1 MRFSWGLC
9 YSVRVNQGS
18 CLKIREMTL
27 SAEITAIES
36 ETSSSGGGMLATAMT
51 QLEDAFDLLALDEGL
66 RAIIQQ
72 PERELTVSVPI
83 RRDDGAISVYTG
95 FRVQHSSARG
105 PCKGGIRF
113 HPVVDLNEVRA
124 LALLMTL
131 KCAVANLPYGGA
143 KGGISVDPTQLSS
156 HELERLTRRYAAM
169 IMPIL
174 GGKRDIPAP
183 DVNTN
188 PRIMTWFMDTISMIQ
203 GHLAPEVITGK
214 PIELGGSQGRID
226 ATGRGVAIA
235 AVEMLRRLGRDPRD
249 TRVAIQGYGNVG
261 FYAAQILAQE
271 HGCRIV
277 GISDVSG
284 GLHNPKGL
292 LLSSLNDYVVH
303 NPGNLLIDYVT
314 NGHVDRI
321 SNEELLTLDV
331 DMLIPAAIEN
341 QVTVK
346 NADLIRAQI
355 LVEGANGPTT
365 FEADAILRERGV
377 HVVPDILAN
386 AGGVI
391 VSYLEWVQDLQ
402 WFFLEVGEVQTR
414 LHDVMQR
421 AFEETWSLA
430 DKRQIDLRSAAY
442 LLAVR
447 RVAEAIRQR
456 GIFP

>member
-1 MRFSWGLC
+1 MRQS
-9 YSVRVNQGS
+9 
-18 CLKIREMTL
+18 
-27 SAEITAIES
+27 
-36 ETSSSGGGMLATAMT
+36 
-51 QLEDAFDLLALDEGL
+51 
-66 RAIIQQ
+66 
-72 PERELTVSVPI
+72 ERELTVAVPI
-83 RRDDGAISVYTG
+83 RRDDGTVSVYSG

-143 KGGISVDPTQLSS
+143 KGGISVDPAGLSNY
-156 HELERLTRRYAAM
+156 ELERLTRRYAAA

-188 PRIMTWFMDTISMIQ
+188 PQIMAWFMDTVSMIQ
-203 GHLAPEVITGK
+203 GHLAPEVVTGK

-226 ATGRGVAIA
+226 ATGRGVAITA
-235 AVEMLRRLGRDPRD
+235 IEMLRRLARNPKD
-249 TRVAIQGYGNVG
+249 TSVAVQGYGNVG
-261 FYAAQILAQE
+261 SHAARILAQE
-271 HGCRIV
+271 YGCRIV

-284 GLHNPKGL
+284 GLYNPKGL
-292 LLSSLNDYVVH
+292 SIVSLNDYVDRY
-303 NPGNLLIDYVT
+303 PGMLLSGYVAD
-314 NGHVDRI
+314 GHMDRI

-331 DMLIPAAIEN
+331 DVLIPAAIEN
-341 QVTVK
+341 QITER
-346 NADLIRAQI
+346 NADLIRAQV

-365 FEADAILRERGV
+365 FEADAILRERGIQ
-377 HVVPDILAN
+377 VVPDILAN

-402 WFFLEVGEVQTR
+402 WFFLEASEVQTR

-421 AFEETWSLA
+421 AFEEVWSLA
-430 DKRQIDLRSAAY
+430 ERRQIDMRSAAY
-442 LLAVR
+442 LLAVQ
-447 RVAEAIRQR
+447 RVAEAISQR

>member
-1 MRFSWGLC
+1 MLG
-9 YSVRVNQGS
+9 
-18 CLKIREMTL
+18 
-27 SAEITAIES
+27 TA
-36 ETSSSGGGMLATAMT
+36 LT
-51 QLEDAFDLLALDEGL
+51 QLDNAFDLLELDDGL
-66 RAIIQQ
+66 RALIRQ
-72 PERELTVSVPI
+72 PERELTVAVPI
-83 RRDDGAISVYTG
+83 RRDDGTVSVYTG

-143 KGGISVDPTQLSS
+143 KGGISVDPAVLSDY
-156 HELERLTRRYAAM
+156 ELERLTRRYAAM

-188 PRIMTWFMDTISMIQ
+188 PQIMAWFMDTVSMIQ
-203 GHLAPEVITGK
+203 GHLAPEAITGK

-235 AVEMLRRLGRDPRD
+235 AVEMLKRLGRNPRD
-249 TRVAIQGYGNVG
+249 TLVAVQGYGNVG
-261 FYAAQILAQE
+261 FHAARILSQE
-271 HGCRIV
+271 YGCRIV

-284 GLHNPKGL
+284 GLYDPNGL
-292 LLSSLNDYVVH
+292 PLSSLNDYVAH
-303 NPGNLLIDYVT
+303 NPGALLSGYKT
-314 NGHVDRI
+314 NSRVDSI

-331 DMLIPAAIEN
+331 EVLIPAAIED
-341 QVTVK
+341 QITVK

-365 FEADAILRERGV
+365 FEADSILQERGI

-402 WFFLEVGEVQTR
+402 WFFLEASEVQTR

-421 AFEETWSLA
+421 AFEEIWLLA
-430 DKRQIDLRSAAY
+430 ERRQIDLRSAAY
-442 LLAVR
+442 LLAVQ
-447 RVAEAIRQR
+447 RVAEAINQR

>member
-1 MRFSWGLC
+1 MNLTAETLTPTSDA
-9 YSVRVNQGS
+9 
-18 CLKIREMTL
+18 KIP
-27 SAEITAIES
+27 
-36 ETSSSGGGMLATAMT
+36 GKGMLDTALT
-51 QLEDAFDLLALDEGL
+51 QLDNAFDFLALDEGL
-66 RAIIQQ
+66 RALIRQ

-113 HPVVDLNEVRA
+113 HPVVNLNEVRA

-143 KGGISVDPTQLSS
+143 KGGVSVDPAELSK

-188 PRIMTWFMDTISMIQ
+188 PAIMAWFMDTVSMIQ
-203 GHLAPEVITGK
+203 GHLVPEVITGK

-226 ATGRGVAIA
+226 ATGKGVAIA
-235 AVEMLRRLGRDPRD
+235 AIETLKRLGRDPKD
-249 TRVAIQGYGNVG
+249 TRIAVQGYGNVG
-261 FYAAQILAQE
+261 FYAAHILTQE
-271 HGCRIV
+271 YGCRVV

-284 GLHNPKGL
+284 GLYNPSGL
-292 LLSSLNDYVVH
+292 PLCSVNDYVTH
-303 NPGNLLIDYVT
+303 NPGKLLSDYAI
-314 NGHVDRI
+314 NGHVERI
-321 SNEELLTLDV
+321 SNEELLALDV
-331 DMLIPAAIEN
+331 DVLIPAAIEN
-341 QVTVK
+341 QITID
-346 NADLIRAQI
+346 NAELIQAQV

-365 FEADAILRERGV
+365 FEADAILRERGI

-402 WFFLEVGEVQTR
+402 WFFLEVGEVHKR
-414 LHDVMQR
+414 LRDVMER
-421 AFEETWSLA
+421 AFEEVWSLA
-430 DKRQIDLRSAAY
+430 ERRQIDLRSAAY
-442 LLAVR
+442 LLAVQ
-447 RVAEAIRQR
+447 RVAEAINQR

>member
-1 MRFSWGLC
+1 MNLTTETPTSTSEAHNFGRGILSTAL
-9 YSVRVNQGS
+9 
-18 CLKIREMTL
+18 TL
-27 SAEITAIES
+27 
-36 ETSSSGGGMLATAMT
+36 L
-51 QLEDAFDLLALDEGL
+51 DNAFDLLALDEGL
-66 RAIIQQ
+66 RALIRQ
-72 PERELTVSVPI
+72 PERELTVAVPI
-83 RRDDGAISVYTG
+83 RRDDGTVSVYTG

-143 KGGISVDPTQLSS
+143 KGGISVDPAGLSNY
-156 HELERLTRRYAAM
+156 ELERLTRRYAAA

-188 PRIMTWFMDTISMIQ
+188 PQIMAWFMDTVSMIQ
-203 GHLAPEVITGK
+203 GHLAPEAVTGK

-226 ATGRGVAIA
+226 ATGRGVAITA
-235 AVEMLRRLGRDPRD
+235 IEMLRRLARNPKD
-249 TRVAIQGYGNVG
+249 TSVAVQGYGNVG
-261 FYAAQILAQE
+261 FHAARILAQE
-271 HGCRIV
+271 YGCRIV

-284 GLHNPKGL
+284 GLYNPNGL
-292 LLSSLNDYVVH
+292 SIVSLNDYIGRY
-303 NPGNLLIDYVT
+303 PGILLSGYVT
-314 NGHVDRI
+314 DGHMDRI

-331 DMLIPAAIEN
+331 DVLIPAAIEN
-341 QVTVK
+341 QITER
-346 NADLIRAQI
+346 NADLIRAQV

-365 FEADAILRERGV
+365 FEADAILRERGI
-377 HVVPDILAN
+377 HIVPDILAN

-402 WFFLEVGEVQTR
+402 WFLLEASEVQTR
-414 LHDVMQR
+414 LQDVMQR
-421 AFEETWSLA
+421 AFEEVWSLSER
-430 DKRQIDLRSAAY
+430 RQIDLRSAAY
-442 LLAVR
+442 LLAVQ
-447 RVAEAIRQR
+447 RVAEAISQR

>member
-1 MRFSWGLC
+1 MLG
-9 YSVRVNQGS
+9 
-18 CLKIREMTL
+18 
-27 SAEITAIES
+27 TA
-36 ETSSSGGGMLATAMT
+36 LT
-51 QLEDAFDLLALDEGL
+51 QLDNAFDLLELDDGL
-66 RAIIQQ
+66 RALIRQ
-72 PERELTVSVPI
+72 PERELTVAVPI
-83 RRDDGAISVYTG
+83 RRDDGTVSVYTG

-143 KGGISVDPTQLSS
+143 KGGISVDPAVLSDY
-156 HELERLTRRYAAM
+156 ELERLTRRYAAM

-188 PRIMTWFMDTISMIQ
+188 PQIMAWFMDTVSMIKGQ
-203 GHLAPEVITGK
+203 LAPEAITGK
-214 PIELGGSQGRID
+214 PIALGGSQGRID

-235 AVEMLRRLGRDPRD
+235 AVEMLKRLGRNPRD
-249 TRVAIQGYGNVG
+249 TLVAVQGYGNVG
-261 FYAAQILAQE
+261 FHAARILSQE
-271 HGCRIV
+271 YGCRIV

-284 GLHNPKGL
+284 GLYDPNGL
-292 LLSSLNDYVVH
+292 PLSSLNDYVAH
-303 NPGNLLIDYVT
+303 NPGALLSGYKT
-314 NGHVDRI
+314 NSRVDSI

-331 DMLIPAAIEN
+331 EVLIPAAIED
-341 QVTVK
+341 QITVK

-365 FEADAILRERGV
+365 FEADSILQERGI

-402 WFFLEVGEVQTR
+402 WFFLEASEVQTR

-421 AFEETWSLA
+421 AFEEIWLLA
-430 DKRQIDLRSAAY
+430 ERRQIDLRSAAY
-442 LLAVR
+442 LLAVQ
-447 RVAEAIRQR
+447 RVAEAINQR